1 MYCVPAVVRLLVVLP
16 CVRSSPVV
24 RWGIH
29 LDVSWE
35 VTWLNHVS
43 SVSGDVGDLECQ
55 TIPIG
60 LKPYPSETLNVAAR
74 TGYESLG
81 GQHLLVAAIPWLS
94 QERCCEATRA
104 DFSVAWLPPAS
115 PLPSFSARMCLGKG
129 WASRETVTLASI
141 CPSWTCH
148 FPSRIRVTS
157 LSIVSWHSPPV
168 AYLVAL
174 STTRRP
180 HCII

>member
-29 LDVSWE
+29 LGMSWE

-43 SVSGDVGDLECQ
+43 SVSGDVGGLECQ

-60 LKPYPSETLNVAAR
+60 RKPYPSAPWTWL
-74 TGYESLG
+74 LG
-81 GQHLLVAAIPWLS
+81 LGMRASSANSQHLLVAAIPWLS
-94 QERCCEATRA
+94 QERCCETTRA

-115 PLPSFSARMCLGKG
+115 PLPSSSARMCLGKG

-148 FPSRIRVTS
+148 SPSR
-157 LSIVSWHSPPV
+157 HGN
-168 AYLVAL
+168 YL
-174 STTRRP
+174 P
-180 HCII
+180 N

>member
-1 MYCVPAVVRLLVVLP
+1 M
-16 CVRSSPVV
+16 
-24 RWGIH
+24 
-29 LDVSWE
+29 SWKF
-35 VTWLNHVS
+35 TWRNHVS

-60 LKPYPSETLNVAAR
+60 RKPVPFRTLDVAAR
-74 TGYESLG
+74 TRYESLV

-94 QERCCEATRA
+94 QEKCCETTRA

-115 PLPSFSARMCLGKG
+115 PLPSSYARMCLGKG

-148 FPSRIRVTS
+148 SPSVIRVTS
-157 LSIVSWHSPPV
+157 RSNLLCHSPPSYTWLPFNHGR
-168 AYLVAL
+168 AAL
-174 STTRRP
+174 HHPEDAQMSFR
-180 HCII
+180 

>member
-1 MYCVPAVVRLLVVLP
+1 MLPRLRRCWRLGESNHPYRPLAVPSQA
-16 CVRSSPVV
+16 
-24 RWGIH
+24 
-29 LDVSWE
+29 LDV
-35 VTWLNHVS
+35 V
-43 SVSGDVGDLECQ
+43 
-55 TIPIG
+55 P
-60 LKPYPSETLNVAAR
+60 R
-74 TGYESLG
+74 TRYESLG
-81 GQHLLVAAIPWLS
+81 GQHFIVATILGLS
-94 QERCCEATRA
+94 QERCCETTRA

-115 PLPSFSARMCLGKG
+115 PLPSFSARMCLGTG

-157 LSIVSWHSPPV
+157 LSIASWHSPPV

-180 HCII
+180 HCIIQKMLRYPSGKVTRTGRWDPVGT